1 MWVKVRDH
9 AAIMGRKAIGWKA
22 TGWLTWQIPFRC
34 PVRLG
39 EVVIMLVAVD
49 IGNTNIVIGFLDGG
63 DIAGTYRITTKSNH
77 TSDEYGLMITQFLAL
92 SGFKPADVEDVIIA
106 SVVPK
111 VMHSFRSSIIKFLG
125 LRPMVVGP
133 GIRTG
138 INIRI
143 DDPKSL
149 GSDCLADCVGAYFT
163 YGGPVLVADF
173 GTATT
178 FNYVDAKGTIIC
190 GLITTGIRTAA
201 AALWGE
207 TAQLPEVEIT
217 KPNSILATGTKTAM
231 QAGLY
236 YNFLGGIERTIQQFR
251 DELREPFKVVAT
263 GGLGRVFEGDT
274 DMIDVY
280 DPDLI
285 FKGMALIYDRNR

>member
-1 MWVKVRDH
+1 MMRPRITIHKGIR
-9 AAIMGRKAIGWKA
+9 
-22 TGWLTWQIPFRC
+22 
-34 PVRLG
+34 
-39 EVVIMLVAVD
+39 MLVAVD
-49 IGNTNIVIGFLDGG
+49 IGNTNIVLGFLDGD
-63 DIAGTYRITTKSNH
+63 DIIGTYRITTKSNH

-92 SGFKPADVEDVIIA
+92 SGLRPSDIDDVIIA

-111 VMHSFRSSIIKFLG
+111 VMHSFRASIIKFLNIN
-125 LRPMVVGP
+125 PMVVGP
-133 GIRTG
+133 GIKTG

-149 GSDCLADCVGAYFT
+149 GSDCLADCVGAYYT

-178 FNYVDAKGTIIC
+178 FNYVNDEGVITC

-217 KPNSILATGTKTAM
+217 KPKSILATGTKTAM

-236 YNFLGGIERTIQQFR
+236 YNFLGGI
-251 DELREPFKVVAT
+251 
-263 GGLGRVFEGDT
+263 
-274 DMIDVY
+274 
-280 DPDLI
+280 
-285 FKGMALIYDRNR
+285 